1 MSCSSLIYHDNR
13 KFNLTSKRIVKENA
27 RGLLINTENRYN
39 FNENN

>member
-27 RGLLINTENRYN
+27 RCLLIDTENRYN

>member
-1 MSCSSLIYHDNR
+1 MSCSALIYHDNR

-27 RGLLINTENRYN
+27 RGLLIDTEKKYK